1 MVWGDVFCPPSF
13 LAASPYQAC
22 MFPIAF
28 WQSFS
33 LFSPVPF
40 AYTTLGWGA
49 GGEMALAGDASRAWP
64 DAPIGTTLMLGLRGA
79 GSIGWEIHTCSDH
92 RSLQSINPPPLWSP
106 LPKACQQAVCG
117 CSMWLLTVS
126 PPSPI
131 DCYPKGSLCIGDRVS
146 LSLYCS
152 LFKFKA
158 CLISR
163 HWQLDGSLAVMER
176 SWWAL
181 QRAHGSAS
189 IGSKRLH
196 LLHLL
201 CCPEV

>member
-1 MVWGDVFCPPSF
+1 MPPLFFSGLSISSLYVPHCI
-13 LAASPYQAC
+13 LAILQPL
-22 MFPIAF
+22 FPC
-28 WQSFS
+28 S
-33 LFSPVPF
+33 F

-64 DAPIGTTLMLGLRGA
+64 DAPIGTTLMVGLRGA
-79 GSIGWEIHTCSDH
+79 GSIGWEIHTCSDP
-92 RSLQSINPPPLWSP
+92 RALQSPPSLRSP

-131 DCYPKGSLCIGDRVS
+131 DCYPKGSLCIGVCVS

-181 QRAHGSAS
+181 QRAQGSAS

>member
-1 MVWGDVFCPPSF
+1 MPPLFFSGLSISSLYVPHCI
-13 LAASPYQAC
+13 LAILQPL
-22 MFPIAF
+22 FPCSICIHHTG
-28 WQSFS
+28 
-33 LFSPVPF
+33 L
-40 AYTTLGWGA
+40 GA

-64 DAPIGTTLMLGLRGA
+64 DAPIGTTLMVGLRGA

-163 HWQLDGSLAVMER
+163 HWQLDGSLPVMER